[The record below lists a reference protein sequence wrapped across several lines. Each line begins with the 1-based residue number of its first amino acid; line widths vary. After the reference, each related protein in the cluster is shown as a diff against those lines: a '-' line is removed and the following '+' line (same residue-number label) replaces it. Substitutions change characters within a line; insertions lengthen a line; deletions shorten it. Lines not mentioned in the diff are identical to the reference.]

1 MRNLKLSFALVI
13 AVLAVGIT
21 VATKASSFGKLA
33 ITDCFEILTV
43 TPTATITNDQTLSD
57 ALNAAQAA
65 SLKASHPYVRAVS
78 SPINE
83 IEECTGDAT
92 FCCAEIVVTSNT
104 NAPLVSLEGQA
115 PARYAVADLFFKD

>member
-21 VATKASSFGKLA
+21 AATKASSFGKLA
-33 ITDCFEILTV
+33 ITDCFEVLTV
-43 TPTATITNDQTLSD
+43 TPTATVTDDRILSD
-57 ALNAAQAA
+57 ALTAAQAV
-65 SLKASHPYVRAVS
+65 SLKASHPFVRAVS

-83 IEECTGDAT
+83 GEECTGDAT

-104 NAPLVSLEGQA
+104 NAPLVSLEGQPA
-115 PARYAVADLFFKD
+115 ARYAIADLFNKD